1 MTSRETHIVYGVVI
15 GKQLGEV
22 WTKSEARRER
32 ERERERERKRER
44 RRNRGTRLQQAS
56 NDPLFPAKSLDDV
69 IDNCEMIREA

>member
-1 MTSRETHIVYGVVI
+1 MASRAAGR
-15 GKQLGEV
+15 
-22 WTKSEARRER
+22 SEDESVLRER
-32 ERERERERKRER
+32 TESRRQGERR

>member
-1 MTSRETHIVYGVVI
+1 MDEVG
-15 GKQLGEV
+15 GK
-22 WTKSEARRER
+22 ER
-32 ERERERERKRER
+32 EKERGGEGEREGERER